1 MILRDEIKSQFDS
14 VAEQLNGQI
23 SSLPE
28 STSVLVELLIA
39 LSKVL
44 LDSFDSLKQSL
55 ENQTQTI
62 EQQTQTIEQQ
72 TQKIDEL
79 IKANQELADKLA
91 QKNQE
96 NQQLQ
101 EFIKTLKTL
110 VKSKNVDLD
119 ALKRLLFQGGREQKR
134 ESKPEEQA
142 EKPQPKK
149 KNSPTRNRQSN
160 SEKFD
165 QCDVKQPRF
174 VDKEGNPLAASTRD
188 EASEEVP
195 QQIEIDGKKYAFK
208 GWKESSSKIKT
219 CTTRIKVT
227 TYVPVYEEVLESL
240 ETEKPSA
247 SEADEQGLVKT
258 PIARIIGFN
267 PEEDFLKN
275 TVFGYDWMAEQVAF
289 RMTNR
294 IPMNRIA
301 QAVSEACGFRL
312 TRQQLARYFVVASE
326 WINPAYEYLMS
337 CVLDSKIIHLDETFI
352 HCQEEENSCQY
363 MIVFTSER
371 GCFYFY
377 SNTRSQTVPLSILQ
391 NHFDGDRWVDNE
403 GNTVVISTDGWYNVE
418 WLMDAEGD
426 VSAVLVGCM
435 VHLRR
440 YFWDVYDVHENH
452 KNTESEDYKI
462 SEQIINHLK
471 FIFHRD
477 KEYKTI
483 EERTKA
489 RKQGDIREKFE
500 EIKKLVDEYYDKMME
515 CKNPSQEYTAKF
527 IKAIKY
533 AHNQWEKFARIMEDG
548 AIPLDNSDAERAI
561 RDFAVLRHSTASGF
575 GSIKG
580 AKAAAI
586 FSSFHE
592 TCKKHGVRLRD
603 YMEFLFEYI
612 GLHRREL
619 NNPDISVEEK
629 NEILEKAMP
638 WNFEKA

>member
-1 MILRDEIKSQFDS
+1 M
-14 VAEQLNGQI
+14 
-23 SSLPE
+23 
-28 STSVLVELLIA
+28 
-39 LSKVL
+39 
-44 LDSFDSLKQSL
+44 
-55 ENQTQTI
+55 
-62 EQQTQTIEQQ
+62 
-72 TQKIDEL
+72 
-79 IKANQELADKLA
+79 
-91 QKNQE
+91 
-96 NQQLQ
+96 
-101 EFIKTLKTL
+101 IKTLKTL

-119 ALKRLLFQGGREQKR
+119 ALKRLLFQGGGEQKD
-134 ESKPEEQA
+134 EPKADEQT
-142 EKPQPKK
+142 EKQQPKR

-165 QCDVKQPRF
+165 HCDVEQPRYL
-174 VDKEGNPLAASTRD
+174 DKDGKPLTATTRD
-188 EASEEVP
+188 EASEEIP
-195 QQIEIDGKKYAFK
+195 QQFEKDGKKYAFK
-208 GWKESSSKIKT
+208 GWKARPPKIKT
-219 CTTRIKVT
+219 VTTTIKVT
-227 TYVPVYEEVLESL
+227 TYVPVYEEVRESL
-240 ETEKPSA
+240 DTEIS
-247 SEADEQGLVKT
+247 SGLDADGHGLVKT
-258 PIARIIGFN
+258 PIARIVGVN

-275 TVFGYDWMAEQVAF
+275 TVFGYDWMAEQVAC

-301 QAVSEACGFRL
+301 QAVTEACGFRV

-326 WINPAYEYLMS
+326 WVNSAYEHLMG
-337 CVLDSKIIHLDETFI
+337 CVLDSRIIHLDETFI
-352 HCQEEENSCQY
+352 HCQEEENNRQY

-371 GCFYFY
+371 GCAYFY
-377 SNTRSQTVPLSILQ
+377 ANTRSQTVPFSILQ

-418 WLMDAEGD
+418 WLVDAEGK
-426 VSAVLVGCM
+426 VTAVLVGCM

-452 KNTESEDYKI
+452 KNVDSEDYKI
-462 SEQIINHLK
+462 SEQIINNLK

-489 RKQGDIREKFE
+489 RKEGDIREKFE
-500 EIKKLVDEYYDKMME
+500 EIKKVVDEYYNKMME

-580 AKAAAI
+580 AKAVAI

-592 TCKKHGVRLRD
+592 TCKKHGVRLRE
-603 YMEFLFEYI
+603 YLEILFSYI

-619 NNPDISVEEK
+619 GNPDISDEEK

-638 WNFEKA
+638 WNFKKA